1 MTSSFAQVFGG
12 GTLDPAQPSYKL
24 YSATAPVSITSV
36 WPIEASTSQDVVAA
50 INDISF
56 GTTTGLTFTLPPAN
70 QVSVGYNMLFN
81 NVGTSAFTVL
91 ANGGGTILT
100 ATSGAAWSAYVT
112 DNTTASGAYRVY
124 QAGAG
129 TSSAVAGD
137 LAGYGIKAITTKLNQ
152 EYPAFTVAASTL
164 ITAAYRAATI
174 VYTGG
179 AGVFTFDPLATL
191 TTGWFVNIVNNGPL
205 VGSGGGAL
213 VLTPPSGLID
223 GQPTKT
229 MNPGDSC
236 IVTTNGSAMYTVGF
250 GQSAVYAFSFITI
263 SLGVGFSGDYT
274 LSGSQLNKTAI
285 QFTGTLVGAVN
296 IIVPFTAQ
304 QYWVDNST
312 TGGAGFA
319 FLVKTSTQTGGAAV
333 TNDGTSPRR
342 EILYCNATIVVS
354 ADTTGLSTPLGIV
367 DGGTGAST
375 ANGALVNFGGG
386 TVGIPVFQ
394 SNTTASAL
402 SLLGGG
408 TVGIPVFQSNTT
420 ASALSLL
427 NAPSTLDAFTYVQMF
442 S

>member
-1 MTSSFAQVFGG
+1 MTSFTQVFGG
-12 GTLDPAQPSYKL
+12 GTLDPAQPSYKS
-24 YSATAPVSITSV
+24 YTATSSITTV
-36 WPIEASTSQDVVAA
+36 WPTEASTSQNVVAA

-91 ANGGGTILT
+91 ANGGGTVLT

-137 LAGYGIKAITTKLNQ
+137 LAGLGIKVITTKLNQ
-152 EYPAFTVAASTL
+152 EYPAFTVSATAL
-164 ITAAYRAATI
+164 ITASYRAATV

-179 AGVFTFDPLATL
+179 SGTFTFDPLATL
-191 TTGWFVNIVNNGPL
+191 TTGWFVNIVNQGT
-205 VGSGGGAL
+205 GAL
-213 VLTPPSGLID
+213 ILSPPGTPTTQID

-236 IVTTNGSAMYTVGF
+236 IVTTNGSNMFTVGF
-250 GQSAVYAFSFITI
+250 GQDAIYAFSYIEIDLTAG
-263 SLGVGFSGDYT
+263 SRVGWLGYGDYQ
-274 LSGSQLNKTAI
+274 LIGSQLNKTAI
-285 QFTGTLVGAVN
+285 KFYGAILGAVN

-312 TGGAGFA
+312 TGGTGPA
-319 FLVKTSTQTGGAAV
+319 FLVKTSTQTGGADV
-333 TNDGTSPRR
+333 ENDGTNPRR

-354 ADTTGLSTPLGIV
+354 ADTTGLSTPLGIG
-367 DGGTGAST
+367 DGGTGATT
-375 ANGALVNFGGG
+375 ATAALVN
-386 TVGIPVFQ
+386 
-394 SNTTASAL
+394 
-402 SLLGGG
+402 LGGG

>member
-1 MTSSFAQVFGG
+1 MTSFTQVFGG
-12 GTLDPAQPSYKL
+12 GTLDPAQPSYKA
-24 YSATAPVSITSV
+24 YTATSSITTV
-36 WPIEASTSQDVVAA
+36 WPIEASTSQNVVAA

-56 GTTTGLTFTLPPAN
+56 GTATGLTFTLPPAN

-112 DNTTASGAYRVY
+112 DNSTASGAYRVY

-129 TSSAVAGD
+129 TSSASAGT
-137 LAGYGIKAITTKLNQ
+137 LAGLGIKAITTTLNQ
-152 EYPAFTVAASTL
+152 EYPAFTVAVSTL
-164 ITAAYRAATI
+164 ITAAYRAATV

-191 TTGWFVNIVNNGPL
+191 TTGWFVNLVNQGT
-205 VGSGGGAL
+205 GAL
-213 VLTPPSGLID
+213 VITPPSGTID
-223 GQPTKT
+223 GVATKT
-229 MNPGDSC
+229 MNPGESC
-236 IVTTNGSAMYTVGF
+236 IVTTNGSNMFTVGF
-250 GQSAVYAFSFITI
+250 GQDAVYAFSYITI
-263 SLGVGFSGDYT
+263 SLDGFSGNYT
-274 LSGSQLNKTAI
+274 LSGSELNKTAI
-285 QFTGTLVGAVN
+285 QFTGAIVGAVN

-312 TGGAGFA
+312 TGGTGFA
-319 FLVKTSTQTGGAAV
+319 FLVKTSTQTGGADV
-333 TNDGTSPRR
+333 ENDGTSPRR

-354 ADTTGLSTPLGIV
+354 ADTTGLSTPLGIG
-367 DGGTGAST
+367 DGGTGATT
-375 ANGALVNFGGG
+375 ASQALVN
-386 TVGIPVFQ
+386 
-394 SNTTASAL
+394 
-402 SLLGGG
+402 LGGG

-427 NAPSTLDAFTYVQMF
+427 DAPSTLDAFTYVQMF

>member
-1 MTSSFAQVFGG
+1 MTSFTQVFGG
-12 GTLDPAQPSYKL
+12 GTLDPAQPSYKA
-24 YSATAPVSITSV
+24 YTATSSITTV
-36 WPIEASTSQDVVAA
+36 WPIEASTSQNVVAA

-56 GTTTGLTFTLPPAN
+56 GTATSLTFTLPPAN

-81 NVGTSAFTVL
+81 NVGTSDFTVL
-91 ANGGGTILT
+91 ANGGGTVLT

-129 TSSAVAGD
+129 TSSASAGT
-137 LAGYGIKAITTKLNQ
+137 LAGLGIKAITTTLNQ
-152 EYPAFTVAASTL
+152 EYPAFTVAVSTL
-164 ITAAYRAATI
+164 ITADKRAATV

-179 AGVFTFDPLATL
+179 SGTFTFDPLATL
-191 TTGWFVNIVNNGPL
+191 TTGWFVNLVNQGT
-205 VGSGGGAL
+205 GAL
-213 VLTPPSGLID
+213 VVTPPSGTID
-223 GQPTKT
+223 GAATRN

-250 GQSAVYAFSFITI
+250 GQDAVYAFSYITI
-263 SLGVGFSGDYT
+263 DITGLSGNYT
-274 LSGSQLNKTAI
+274 LSGSELNKTAI
-285 QFTGTLVGAVN
+285 QFTGAIVGAVN

-312 TGGAGFA
+312 TGGTGFT
-319 FLVKTSTQTGGAAV
+319 FLVKTSTQTGGADV
-333 TNDGTSPRR
+333 TNDGTSARR
-342 EILYCNATIVVS
+342 EILYCNASIVVS
-354 ADTTGLSTPLGIV
+354 ADTTGLSTPLGIG
-367 DGGTGAST
+367 DGVTGATT
-375 ANGALVNFGGG
+375 ASGALVN
-386 TVGIPVFQ
+386 
-394 SNTTASAL
+394 
-402 SLLGGG
+402 LGGG

>member
-1 MTSSFAQVFGG
+1 MTSFTQVFGG
-12 GTLDPAQPSYKL
+12 GTLDPAQPSYKA
-24 YSATAPVSITSV
+24 YTATSSITSV
-36 WPIEASTSQDVVAA
+36 WPIEASTSQNVVAA

-112 DNTTASGAYRVY
+112 DNSTASGAYRIY

-129 TSSAVAGD
+129 TSSASAGT
-137 LAGYGIKAITTKLNQ
+137 LAGLGIKAITTTLNQ
-152 EYPAFTVAASTL
+152 EYPAYSFAISTL
-164 ITAAYRAATI
+164 ITASYRAATLI
-174 VYTGG
+174 WTGG
-179 AGVFTFDPLATL
+179 SGVFTFDPLATL
-191 TTGWFVNIVNNGPL
+191 TSGWFVNIVNQGT
-205 VGSGGGAL
+205 GAL
-213 VLTPPSGLID
+213 VVTPPSGTID
-223 GQPTKT
+223 SLSSKTLNPT
-229 MNPGDSC
+229 NSC
-236 IVTTNGSAMYTVGF
+236 IVTTNGSDMFTVGF

-263 SLGVGFSGDYT
+263 SLAGFSGNYT

-285 QFTGTLVGAVN
+285 QFTGAIVGAVN

-312 TGGAGFA
+312 TGGTGFT
-319 FLVKTSTQTGGAAV
+319 FLVKTSTQTGGVAV
-333 TNDGTSPRR
+333 TNDGTSARR
-342 EILYCNATIVVS
+342 EISYCNGLIVVN
-354 ADTTGLSTPLGIV
+354 ADTTGLSTPLAIG
-367 DGGTGAST
+367 DGGTGATT
-375 ANGALVNFGGG
+375 ATAALVNLGGG

-402 SLLGGG
+402 SLLG
-408 TVGIPVFQSNTT
+408 
-420 ASALSLL
+420 
-427 NAPSTLDAFTYVQMF
+427 APSTLDVFTYVQMF

>member
-1 MTSSFAQVFGG
+1 MTSFTQVFGG
-12 GTLDPAQPSYKL
+12 GTLDPAQPSYKS
-24 YSATAPVSITSV
+24 YTATSSITTV
-36 WPIEASTSQDVVAA
+36 WPTEASTSQNVVAA

-70 QVSVGYNMLFN
+70 QVSVGYNALFN

-91 ANGGGTILT
+91 ANGGGTVLT

-129 TSSAVAGD
+129 TSAAVAGD
-137 LAGYGIKAITTKLNQ
+137 LAGYGIKAITTTLNQ
-152 EYPAFTVAASTL
+152 EYPAFTVSATAL
-164 ITAAYRAATI
+164 ITASYRAATV

-191 TTGWFVNIVNNGPL
+191 TTGWFVNIVNRGPS
-205 VGSGGGAL
+205 VGGGGAL

-236 IVTTNGSAMYTVGF
+236 IVTTNGSNMFTVGF

-263 SLGVGFSGDYT
+263 NLGVGFSGNYT
-274 LSGSQLNKTAI
+274 LSGSELNKTAI

-312 TGGAGFA
+312 TGGPGST
-319 FLVKTSTQTGGAAV
+319 FLVKTSTQTGGADV
-333 TNDGTSPRR
+333 TNDGTNPTR

-354 ADTTGLSTPLGIV
+354 ADTSPFSTPLAIS
-367 DGGTGAST
+367 DGGTGATT
-375 ANGALVNFGGG
+375 ASGALVN
-386 TVGIPVFQ
+386 
-394 SNTTASAL
+394 
-402 SLLGGG
+402 LGGG

-427 NAPSTLDAFTYVQMF
+427 DAPSTLDAFTYVQMF

>member
-1 MTSSFAQVFGG
+1 VTSFTQVFGG
-12 GTLDPAQPSYKL
+12 GTLDPAQPSYKS
-24 YSATAPVSITSV
+24 YSATSSITSV
-36 WPIEASTSQDVVAA
+36 WPTEASTSQNVVAA

-56 GTTTGLTFTLPPAN
+56 GTTTSLTFTLPPAN

-100 ATSGAAWSAYVT
+100 ATAGAAWSAYVT
-112 DNTTASGAYRVY
+112 DNSTASGAYRVY

-129 TSSAVAGD
+129 TSAASAGS
-137 LAGYGIKAITTKLNQ
+137 LAGLGIKAIGSLLNQ

-164 ITAAYRAATI
+164 LTTAYRAATV

-179 AGVFTFDPLATL
+179 AGTFTFDPLATL
-191 TTGWFVNIVNNGPL
+191 TTGWFVNLVNQGT
-205 VGSGGGAL
+205 GAL
-213 VLTPPSGLID
+213 ILTPPSGTID
-223 GQPTKT
+223 GVATKT

-236 IVTTNGSAMYTVGF
+236 IVTTNGSNMFTVGF
-250 GQSAVYAFSFITI
+250 GQDAVYAFSFITI
-263 SLGVGFSGDYT
+263 SLAGFSGNYT
-274 LSGSQLNKTAI
+274 LSGSELNKTAV
-285 QFTGTLVGAVN
+285 QFTGAIVGAVN

-312 TGGAGFA
+312 TGGTGFT
-319 FLVKTSTQTGGAAV
+319 FLVKTSTQTGGADV

-342 EILYCNATIVVS
+342 EILYSNATIVVN

-375 ANGALVNFGGG
+375 ASQALIN
-386 TVGIPVFQ
+386 
-394 SNTTASAL
+394 
-402 SLLGGG
+402 LG
-408 TVGIPVFQSNTT
+408 
-420 ASALSLL
+420 
-427 NAPSTLDAFTYVQMF
+427 APSILDAVSYSLIF

>member
-1 MTSSFAQVFGG
+1 VTSFTQVFGG

-36 WPIEASTSQDVVAA
+36 WPTEASTSQDVVAA

-70 QVSVGYNMLFN
+70 QVSVGYNALFN

-91 ANGGGTILT
+91 ANGGGTVLT

-129 TSSAVAGD
+129 TSSAVAGT
-137 LAGYGIKAITTKLNQ
+137 LAGLGIKAITTTLNQ
-152 EYPAFTVAASTL
+152 EYPAFTVSATAL
-164 ITAAYRAATI
+164 ITASYRAATI

-191 TTGWFVNIVNNGPL
+191 TSGWFVNIVNRGPP
-205 VGSGGGAL
+205 VGGGGAL
-213 VLTPPSGLID
+213 VITPPSGLID
-223 GQPTKT
+223 GQLTKT

-236 IVTTNGSAMYTVGF
+236 IVTTNGSAMFTVGF

-263 SLGVGFSGDYT
+263 NLGVGFSGDYT
-274 LSGSQLNKTAI
+274 LSGSELNKTAI

-312 TGGAGFA
+312 TGSTGFA
-319 FLVKTSTQTGGAAV
+319 FLVKTSTQTGGADV
-333 TNDGTSPRR
+333 ENDGTNPRR

-354 ADTTGLSTPLGIV
+354 ADTTGLSTPLGIG

-375 ANGALVNFGGG
+375 ASGALVN
-386 TVGIPVFQ
+386 
-394 SNTTASAL
+394 
-402 SLLGGG
+402 LGGG

>member
-1 MTSSFAQVFGG
+1 MTSFTQVFGG

-24 YSATAPVSITSV
+24 YSATAPVSITTV
-36 WPIEASTSQDVVAA
+36 WPTEASTSQNVVAA

-91 ANGGGTILT
+91 ANGGGTVLT

-129 TSSAVAGD
+129 TSAAVAGD
-137 LAGYGIKAITTKLNQ
+137 LAGYGIKAITTTLNQ
-152 EYPAFTVAASTL
+152 EYLPVTISATAL
-164 ITAAYRAATI
+164 ITASYRAATI
-174 VYTGG
+174 IYDGG
-179 AGVFTFDPLATL
+179 SGTFTFDPLATL
-191 TTGWFVNIVNNGPL
+191 TTGWFVNIINQGT
-205 VGSGGGAL
+205 GAL
-213 VLTPPSGLID
+213 ILSPPGTPTTEID

-236 IVTTNGSAMYTVGF
+236 IVTTNGSDMFTVGF
-250 GQSAVYAFSFITI
+250 GQDAVYAFSFITI
-263 SLGVGFSGDYT
+263 NLGVGFSGNYT
-274 LSGSQLNKTAI
+274 LSGSELNKTAI

-304 QYWVDNST
+304 QYWIDNST
-312 TGGAGFA
+312 TGGPNST
-319 FLVKTSTQTGGAAV
+319 FLVKTSTQTGGADV
-333 TNDGTSPRR
+333 TNDGINPTR
-342 EILYCNATIVVS
+342 EILYCNASTVVS
-354 ADTTGLSTPLGIV
+354 ADTTGLSTPLAIV
-367 DGGTGAST
+367 DGGTGATT
-375 ANGALVNFGGG
+375 ASGALVNF
-386 TVGIPVFQ
+386 
-394 SNTTASAL
+394 
-402 SLLGGG
+402 GGG

>member
-1 MTSSFAQVFGG
+1 VTSSFTQVFGG
-12 GTLDPAQPSYKL
+12 GTLNPAQPSYKL

-91 ANGGGTILT
+91 ANGGGTVLT

-129 TSSAVAGD
+129 TSSASAGT
-137 LAGYGIKAITTKLNQ
+137 LAGLGIKAITTTLNQ
-152 EYPAFTVAASTL
+152 EYPAFTVSATAL
-164 ITAAYRAATI
+164 ITASYRAATI

-191 TTGWFVNIVNNGPL
+191 TSGWFVNIVNRGPS
-205 VGSGGGAL
+205 VGGGGAL
-213 VLTPPSGLID
+213 VITPPSGLID
-223 GQPTKT
+223 GQLTKT

-236 IVTTNGSAMYTVGF
+236 IVTTNGSAMFTVGF

-263 SLGVGFSGDYT
+263 NLGVGFSGDYT
-274 LSGSQLNKTAI
+274 LSGSELNKTAI

-312 TGGAGFA
+312 TGSTGFA
-319 FLVKTSTQTGGAAV
+319 FLVKTSTQTGGADV
-333 TNDGTSPRR
+333 ENDGTNPRR

-354 ADTTGLSTPLGIV
+354 ADTTGLSTPLGIG

-375 ANGALVNFGGG
+375 ASGALVN
-386 TVGIPVFQ
+386 
-394 SNTTASAL
+394 
-402 SLLGGG
+402 LGGG

>member
-1 MTSSFAQVFGG
+1 VTSFTQVFGG
-12 GTLDPAQPSYKL
+12 GTLDPAQPSYKS
-24 YSATAPVSITSV
+24 YTATSSITTV
-36 WPIEASTSQDVVAA
+36 WPTEASTSQNVVAA

-70 QVSVGYNMLFN
+70 QVSVGYNALFN

-91 ANGGGTILT
+91 ANGGGTVLT

-129 TSSAVAGD
+129 TSSASAGT
-137 LAGYGIKAITTKLNQ
+137 LAGLGIKAITTTLNQ
-152 EYPAFTVAASTL
+152 EYPAFTVSATAL
-164 ITAAYRAATI
+164 ITASYRAATI

-191 TTGWFVNIVNNGPL
+191 TSGWFVNIVNRGPL
-205 VGSGGGAL
+205 VGGGGAL
-213 VLTPPSGLID
+213 VITPPSGLID
-223 GQPTKT
+223 GQLTKT

-236 IVTTNGSAMYTVGF
+236 IVTTNGSAMFTVGF

-263 SLGVGFSGDYT
+263 NLGVGFSGDYT
-274 LSGSQLNKTAI
+274 LSGSELNKTAI

-312 TGGAGFA
+312 TGGTGFA
-319 FLVKTSTQTGGAAV
+319 FLVKTSTQTGGADV
-333 TNDGTSPRR
+333 ENDGTNPRR

-354 ADTTGLSTPLGIV
+354 ADTTGLSTPLGIG

-375 ANGALVNFGGG
+375 ASGALVNLGGG

-402 SLLGGG
+402 SLLG
-408 TVGIPVFQSNTT
+408 
-420 ASALSLL
+420 
-427 NAPSTLDAFTYVQMF
+427 APTTLDTFTYVQMF